1 MPKDREGFKD
11 NMERLNEVF
20 PTHDLLSIKDVTQF
34 TGRSRDVVK
43 RLFTFKSGYISKVE
57 LARALS

>member
-1 MPKDREGFKD
+1 MREKEGFRD
-11 NMERLNEVF
+11 NLERLNEVF

>member
-1 MPKDREGFKD
+1 MQEKEGFYK
-11 NMERLNEVF
+11 NLERLNEVF
-20 PTHDLLSIKDVTQF
+20 PTRDLLSIKDVTQF

>member
-1 MPKDREGFKD
+1 MSREREGFRD
-11 NMERLNEVF
+11 NMERLNEF
-20 PTHDLLSIKDVTQF
+20 FTDRDLLSVADVSRF

-57 LARALS
+57 VARTLS